1 MYFIK
6 LIVSKKVLNLK
17 QLIYTVKQYT
27 ILIGL
32 GIAAIGIMAAVF
44 GSDILKLSISTQ
56 DYDIFVDPIL
66 DKQNLFVM
74 GRVTIQNTGS
84 QPLTNVHVNFGS
96 GDTLDLGT
104 IKAGQ
109 KIIVSPP
116 SENPMEF
123 VMISAD
129 NDIFVNK
136 AYREMPKMVGMMGS

>member
-1 MYFIK
+1 
-6 LIVSKKVLNLK
+6 VN
-17 QLIYTVKQYT
+17 QYTVV
-27 ILIGL
+27 
-32 GIAAIGIMAAVF
+32 IAAGVGAIAIMSIIF
-44 GSDILKLSISTQ
+44 GADILKLSISTQ

-66 DKQNLFVM
+66 DKQSLFVM

-84 QPLTNVHVNFGS
+84 LPLTNVHVNFGA
-96 GDTLDLGT
+96 GDTLELGT

-123 VMISAD
+123 VIISAD
-129 NDIFVNK
+129 NDVFVSK

>member
-1 MYFIK
+1 MR
-6 LIVSKKVLNLK
+6 
-17 QLIYTVKQYT
+17 QYT
-27 ILIGL
+27 ILVGIGV
-32 GIAAIGIMAAVF
+32 GVIGIMAIIF
-44 GSDILKLSISTQ
+44 GMDVVKLSVSTQ

-66 DKQNLFVM
+66 DKQSLFVM

-84 QPLTNVHVNFGS
+84 EPLTNVRVNFGS

-116 SENPMEF
+116 PDNPMEF

-129 NDIFVNK
+129 NDVFVNK